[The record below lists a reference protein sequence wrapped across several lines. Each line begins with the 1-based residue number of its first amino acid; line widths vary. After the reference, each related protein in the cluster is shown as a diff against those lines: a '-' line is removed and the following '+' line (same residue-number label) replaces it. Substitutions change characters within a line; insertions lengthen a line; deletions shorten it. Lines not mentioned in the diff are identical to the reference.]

1 MDTQA
6 PDTMFN
12 RILPLALVA
21 SLFACSQQPAEV
33 AAELPASVERIVE
46 EVAISSGT
54 PVTIAD
60 ISIDGMS
67 CEMMCGGSIKKA
79 LGKLPGIASTEI
91 NFIEGDEQD
100 HAVVTYDE
108 SQVSDADMVRAIQE
122 LHDGQYKVMAV
133 KVTKQVKSA
142 NSTSMEKEKSEADK
156 GVSVLS
162 PAQVIIPGLLALLTY
177 VLRV

>member
-1 MDTQA
+1 MKA
-6 PDTMFN
+6 
-12 RILPLALVA
+12 RIFPLFLAA
-21 SLFACSQQPAEV
+21 FLFSCSQQPADV
-33 AAELPASVERIVE
+33 AAELPAEMERVVE

-79 LGKLPGIASTEI
+79 LGKLPGIAGTEI
-91 NFIEGDEQD
+91 EFIEGDERD
-100 HAVVTYDE
+100 HAIVTYDE
-108 SQVSDADMVRAIQE
+108 SVVTDADMVRAIQE

-133 KVTKQVKSA
+133 KVTKQVKSTNGA
-142 NSTSMEKEKSEADK
+142 STEGEKSGSDQ

-162 PAQVIIPGLLALLTY
+162 PARVIVPGLLALLSY
-177 VLRV
+177 VLRL